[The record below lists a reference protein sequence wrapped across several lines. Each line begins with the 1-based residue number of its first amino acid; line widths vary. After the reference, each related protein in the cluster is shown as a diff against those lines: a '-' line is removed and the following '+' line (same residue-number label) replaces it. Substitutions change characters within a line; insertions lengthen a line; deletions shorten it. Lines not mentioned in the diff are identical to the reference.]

1 MTPASIAAVKTLS
14 VPGQGYIDP
23 PGCWNS
29 ESGKPLDLKAK
40 YFVIHYE
47 AMKDVLPQL
56 ILSDSNYKRY
66 QVARAKNIIPPFEL
80 LIELVDYIPADI
92 ALATL
97 RSKEDFINYGW
108 EMDVYLYAIKKFDTE
123 ETKQLRKQRRKAER
137 EAKIAELGLDE
148 D

>member
-1 MTPASIAAVKTLS
+1 MDKVTK
-14 VPGQGYIDP
+14 Q
-23 PGCWNS
+23 
-29 ESGKPLDLKAK
+29 
-40 YFVIHYE
+40 FYE

-66 QVARAKNIIPPFEL
+66 QVARAKNIIPPFDL

-123 ETKQLRKQRRKAER
+123 ETKRLRQKRRKAER
-137 EAKIAELGLDE
+137 DAKIAELGLDE